1 MSARED
7 SNPPTVAVVGPGAI
21 GTTVAAA
28 LHEVGRTPRLYGRTG
43 RTHLEFREGEHR
55 IQVPGPVR
63 TESGGSVTVAD
74 IVFLAVKATQLEAA
88 AHWLPALCR
97 RGSVVCVLQN
107 GIEQVELVAPLV
119 PSGTEIVPAVVWFPA
134 QRQSDGAVLLRG
146 DARIS
151 LPRIPAA
158 LRVASTLRGTRC
170 GVELED
176 DYVTTAW
183 RKLLQNATAGL
194 MVLAGRRSGM
204 FARPD
209 IAGLALAYLR
219 ECGRVAR
226 AEGAR
231 IDDRTL
237 EEILTGFR
245 GAPAD
250 MGTSILVDREAGR
263 PLEWAVRNEVVVR
276 LARRHGL
283 PTPIGDVVVPLLAAA
298 SDGPG

>member
-1 MSARED
+1 MSSRED
-7 SNPPTVAVVGPGAI
+7 SNPQTVAVVGPGAI

-28 LHEVGRTPRLYGRTG
+28 LHEAGRTPRLYGRTY
-43 RTHLEFREGEHR
+43 RARLELRAADAR
-55 IQVPGPVR
+55 IQVPGPVH
-63 TESGGSVTVAD
+63 TDPGASAAVAD
-74 IVFLAVKATQLEAA
+74 IVFLAVKATQLQAA
-88 AHWLPALCR
+88 APWLRVLCG

-119 PSGTEIVPAVVWFPA
+119 PSGTEIAPAVVWSPA

-170 GVELED
+170 AVELED

-194 MVLAGRRSGM
+194 MALAGRRSGM

-209 IAGLALAYLR
+209 VARLALAYLR
-219 ECGRVAR
+219 ECARVAR
-226 AEGAR
+226 AEGALVEDR
-231 IDDRTL
+231 ILQD
-237 EEILTGFR
+237 ILAGFR
-245 GAPAD
+245 SAPAD

-263 PLEWAVRNEVVVR
+263 PLEWEVRNEVISR

-283 PTPIGDVVVPLLAAA
+283 STPISDVVVPLLAAA